1 MSNEITY
8 ESMRRAVG
16 VSQAAAAAADPIN
29 RILTS
34 PFLPQDVKA
43 QLGDEAL
50 RKRIGVRCDQLL
62 RQMKAAAGINLTR
75 HDTKETRSAIV
86 LEFVLR
92 TGLPDE
98 RDGHSSVRAVPL
110 GVLASQVGVR
120 KEFAEE
126 TQRALVHYLNDAA
139 KMVGLDGRRKTR
151 SSGPG
156 FDTTD
161 AYASGGIG
169 NGMSNSRVG
178 TSRNAGIE
186 SNAAA
191 MKAARD
197 IVARS
202 LQQPETIRD
211 LSIRLGSMVEDA
223 DGSARKGEALFETMV
238 HHILD
243 STDIIKSSRK
253 ALLSDI
259 ERNKSSY
266 EAACFYLSVNDSEG
280 AGSGSTKKKK
290 SNSAKAGTG
299 DGAQSDEDEE
309 RNLTISDIM
318 DAAKLGNRK
327 NFEEIVHEVSRIAA
341 KIRLQREANN
351 EEERTKREGTE
362 LLRTKSAQKRAKKRQ
377 QADSKVTEE

>member
-223 DGSARKGEALFETMV
+223 DGSARKGR
-238 HHILD
+238 H
-243 STDIIKSSRK
+243 SSRQWCITSWIRPISLRAVEK
-253 ALLSDI
+253 PSFRI
-259 ERNKSSY
+259 SR
-266 EAACFYLSVNDSEG
+266 
-280 AGSGSTKKKK
+280 
-290 SNSAKAGTG
+290 GTNHLMKQH
-299 DGAQSDEDEE
+299 ASICRSMIQ
-309 RNLTISDIM
+309 RVLVV
-318 DAAKLGNRK
+318 ARRRRR
-327 NFEEIVHEVSRIAA
+327 SRIVP
-341 KIRLQREANN
+341 RQGLEMERSRMRMRN
-351 EEERTKREGTE
+351 ET
-362 LLRTKSAQKRAKKRQ
+362 
-377 QADSKVTEE
+377 